1 MNDLTRSGSKTLA
14 FWPTLIVFYLADFAT
29 KRWAEGNLL
38 PVYTPHEVIGDAVRL
53 TLAYNRNAA
62 MGLSLGDYSRVG
74 FTLTAIVVLI
84 VLGVFYQRTPVNA
97 SGGAAALGLVA
108 AGALGNLT
116 DRVMF
121 SRGVVD
127 FIDVGIG
134 AARFWTFNVAD
145 SAITCGAILLAVLS
159 MKGQREAAVLAGS
172 TGGTQQ

>member
-1 MNDLTRSGSKTLA
+1 MRERLHRLDWHWSACSAWWESVHRGSRSDNPRAMNDLTRSGSKTLA

-84 VLGVFYQRTPVNA
+84 VLGVFYRRTPVNA
-97 SGGAAALGLVA
+97 
-108 AGALGNLT
+108 
-116 DRVMF
+116 
-121 SRGVVD
+121 
-127 FIDVGIG
+127 
-134 AARFWTFNVAD
+134 
-145 SAITCGAILLAVLS
+145 
-159 MKGQREAAVLAGS
+159 
-172 TGGTQQ
+172 